1 MWVFGLVEGLP
12 GLNAQA
18 SEDRVSWLFQAIITQ
33 TDLNGG
39 GAVLQSDHMSRG
51 ILAVAHEA
59 RERLPKAGNLCQKGF
74 GFHNIT
80 SVGDMGTTKALN
92 KDQTQSPVRG
102 L

>member
-1 MWVFGLVEGLP
+1 MWVFGLVEGL

-51 ILAVAHEA
+51 ILTVG
-59 RERLPKAGNLCQKGF
+59 LVS
-74 GFHNIT
+74 IT
-80 SVGDMGTTKALN
+80 SPPLATWVPRK
-92 KDQTQSPVRG
+92 P
-102 L
+102 